1 MGRHMVRSVAARSS
15 GGRRRGGNVVAGAAL
30 AAAILG
36 AALPALA
43 ETPVVV
49 ELFTSQGCSS
59 CPPADAYLGEL
70 AARKDVI
77 PLAFHVDYWN
87 YIGWTDP
94 FATKQMTQRQKDY
107 QRTLNQRYVY
117 TPEMVVNGAAHEV
130 GSDRHGIDRLI
141 EAAQKSPPH
150 GPSVELT
157 LTQGGMIRA
166 HIGAGSAAEG
176 AATVWLVKYDRP
188 HKTPVERGEHQGRTL
203 VDYQTVR
210 TFRELGQWKGAPL
223 DLEYASKDA
232 DDPGDGGCA
241 ILVQR
246 DGAGPIIAAAMV
258 AFPPGS

>member
-15 GGRRRGGNVVAGAAL
+15 GGRRRRENVVAGAAL

-87 YIGWTDP
+87 YIGWADP
-94 FATKQMTQRQKDY
+94 FATKQMTQRQRDY
-107 QRTLNQRYVY
+107 QRALNQRYVY
-117 TPEMVVNGAAHEV
+117 TPEMVVNGEAHEV

-141 EAAQKSPPH
+141 EAAQ
-150 GPSVELT
+150 
-157 LTQGGMIRA
+157 
-166 HIGAGSAAEG
+166 
-176 AATVWLVKYDRP
+176 
-188 HKTPVERGEHQGRTL
+188 
-203 VDYQTVR
+203 
-210 TFRELGQWKGAPL
+210 
-223 DLEYASKDA
+223 
-232 DDPGDGGCA
+232 
-241 ILVQR
+241 
-246 DGAGPIIAAAMV
+246 
-258 AFPPGS
+258 